1 MDNIVTESKPAE
13 PLAAE
18 AVDGEGSRRG
28 QETILVLLLIAGTL
42 ALYNPATRNGFINY
56 DDNSYITLNPHVQA
70 GLTLDGMRWA
80 FTTFDV
86 SNWHP
91 ITWLSHMLDCQLFGL
106 NPAGHHFVSILLH
119 ALNVALVFWLLLQAT
134 GAQWRGLWVAALF
147 AVHPIN
153 VESVAW
159 VAERKNVLST
169 LFGLLTIAAYGWYVR
184 QRNWKRYSLMGLLFA
199 LSLLAKPML
208 VTLPFALLLLDL
220 WPLKRLASLA
230 DWRTLRRLILEKAP
244 LMVFSVAS
252 SIITMKAQRSS
263 MGAMVWKD
271 PGVPRFFSYWNA
283 IYSYPQYLRKMFW
296 PSKLAIFYPLHSIEF
311 WQVVLSALLLGV
323 VTLLVLRAAKQ
334 PYLAVGWL
342 WFLGM
347 LVPVIGIV
355 SVGRQ
360 AMADRYAYVPLL
372 GIFVLL
378 VWGVADLAERL
389 GFHLAV
395 IALPLAAITALGVVT
410 HNQLPYWHDSISL
423 FTHVLAVTQHNYSAH
438 VNLGGALDREGR
450 SDEALQQYYAAQQD
464 NPRYGTAAYDIAV
477 QMQKRGRLRD
487 AIHYYESAIALTQNE
502 DPDLVS
508 HTYSNLGQVHAFL
521 GEQPAA
527 KTSFEK
533 ALALDPLNFS
543 SNLGLAKILVN
554 EGKPEPAVK
563 LLGTALNILPT
574 AEGYYYLGL
583 AWEEEAQSAQA
594 KAAYRHAVEL
604 DPNLEAAQ
612 KRLKAI
618 IP

>member
-554 EGKPEPAVK
+554 EGEPEPAVK

>member
-18 AVDGEGSRRG
+18 AVDGERSRRG

-56 DDNSYITLNPHVQA
+56 DDNSYITLNPQVQA

-199 LSLLAKPML
+199 LSLLAKAML
-208 VTLPFALLLLDL
+208 VTLPFVLLLLDL

-230 DWRTLRRLILEKAP
+230 DWRRLGCLILEKAP

-323 VTLLVLRAAKQ
+323 ATLLVLRAAKQ

-378 VWGVADLAERL
+378 VWGVADLAERV

-521 GEQPAA
+521 GEQAAA

-533 ALALDPLNFS
+533 ALALDPLNFN

-563 LLGTALNILPT
+563 LLRTALNILPT

-594 KAAYRHAVEL
+594 QAAYRHAVQL

>member
-1 MDNIVTESKPAE
+1 MITESAE
-13 PLAAE
+13 PVATEAAY
-18 AVDGEGSRRG
+18 AWRTRRG
-28 QETILVLLLIAGTL
+28 QEAILVLLLIAGTL

-70 GLTLDGMRWA
+70 GLTLENIRWA

-91 ITWLSHMLDCQLFGL
+91 LTWISHMLDCQLFGL

-119 ALNVALVFWLLLQAT
+119 ALNVALLFWLLLRAT
-134 GAQWRGLWVAALF
+134 GAQWRSFWVAALF
-147 AVHPIN
+147 AVHPLN

-169 LFGLLTIAAYGWYVR
+169 LFGLLAIAAYGWYVR

-208 VTLPFALLLLDL
+208 VTLPFALLLLDF

-230 DWRTLRRLILEKAP
+230 DWRTLGRLILEKAP

-323 VTLLVLRAAKQ
+323 ATLLVLRAAKQ

-389 GFHLAV
+389 GLHLAV
-395 IALPLAAITALGVVT
+395 IALPLTAITALGVVT

-423 FTHVLAVTQHNYSAH
+423 FSHAIAVTQHNYSAH

-450 SDEALQQYYAAQQD
+450 SDEALQQYYAALED

-594 KAAYRHAVEL
+594 QAAYRHAVQL